1 VYASVKLVNVWCE
14 LNFERKPTTLIVNC
28 LSAIDNANIFQ
39 PVDNSGEILDVRKIF
54 GVDTDQTWLSV
65 VSVVGPNF
73 CSDAELVLGRSTSDD
88 RPDCIN
94 FIGLSEDHPLY
105 QRSAR

>member
-1 VYASVKLVNVWCE
+1 MYASVMLVNVWCE
-14 LNFERKPTTLIVNC
+14 LDFEHKPTTLIVNC
-28 LSAIDNANIFQ
+28 LSSIDNANIFQ
-39 PVDNSGEILDVRKIF
+39 PVDNPGDILDISKIF

-73 CSDAELVLGRSTSDD
+73 RRDAEFVLGCSTSDD